1 MAALEHLIEA
11 ERTQAKAKGLGV
23 AGGRIGRPP
32 SLDEATQA
40 AVRTDLDAGDTVA
53 AVARRYNT
61 SHQTIIRVRDAR
73 KQS

>member
-1 MAALEHLIEA
+1 MGRGA
-11 ERTQAKAKGLGV
+11 

-32 SLDEATQA
+32 ALDDAAQA
-40 AVRTDLDAGDTVA
+40 AVRADLEAGMTVA

-61 SHQTIIRVRDAR
+61 SHQTILRIRDAR